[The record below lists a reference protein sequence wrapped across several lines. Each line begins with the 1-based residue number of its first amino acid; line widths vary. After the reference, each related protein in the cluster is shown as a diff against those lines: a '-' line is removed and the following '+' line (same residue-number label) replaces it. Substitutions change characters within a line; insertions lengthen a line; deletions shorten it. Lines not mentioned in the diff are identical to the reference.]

1 MDTGTFNYQLNGAV
15 VYNIRMI
22 DKSIPNTDKYA
33 RLAVEVASDKLA
45 SDILLL
51 DIREIGD
58 FADYFVLMTGDSRR
72 QLRSL
77 SESLEDALEQ
87 SGGKRHHKEGTPE
100 SGWMVLDF
108 GDVVIHIF
116 GPEERTFYDLDSIWS
131 EGTEV
136 VRIL

>member
-1 MDTGTFNYQLNGAV
+1 MDTRTFNYQLNGAV

-22 DKSIPNTDKYA
+22 DNSIPNTDKYA

-51 DIREIGD
+51 DIREVGD
-58 FADYFVLMTGDSRR
+58 FADYFVLMTADSRR

-77 SESLEDALEQ
+77 SESVEDALEQ
-87 SGGKRHHKEGTPE
+87 GGGKRHHREGTPE

-116 GPEERTFYDLDSIWS
+116 GPEERTFYDLDAMWS